1 MQDNRNTVISLLL
14 LSGVFFL
21 CGFAIHYFSNTTT
34 NPKKYA
40 DQLEASLHK
49 QEKAAQSYF
58 RDTEFLEN
66 AIHDRLPIEQLRMLD
81 VQAYTLC
88 IYRGDS
94 LVFWSNNKVL
104 PYSTEIEPTRTRVSK
119 MVKLQKGRYQL
130 IKDRYTASNGNA
142 YTLTALIPV
151 YYEYATENDY
161 FKNGF
166 APTSIPNYVNI
177 SPKGTRVRT
186 TAGQPLFHITVKD
199 IGGRKNL
206 PRPALFFYLSAFF
219 MVIMALTYFCLMVVR
234 RYDSWLGVPLF
245 VVLVGGVRLLA
256 SHLGF
261 TSNFAAYDLFDPR
274 FYALNDWM
282 NSLGDLFINVI
293 LLFWI
298 SIFVHRNLRFR
309 HVMSLNMPTRYGLAV
324 MAYSI
329 IFGTV
334 FLMGFVYRSLV
345 LNSEISLEIDN
356 IFSLNIYSLI
366 GLLSMTVMA
375 AAFFFLT
382 HKLILMVDKLR
393 LDIGTQLI
401 FGAIGLALFTLLN
414 VFDVLP
420 PMSLFLIFFAALI
433 IVLFE
438 FFNQQKSLTLGWLF
452 GWIIVFSVFSSI
464 LLFQL
469 NNEKNMTSMKFY
481 AERLSED
488 NDHAAEIRLNEIL
501 TGIRHDNIVK
511 SFFKNPLITPRKQII
526 DRIERRYIKGY
537 IFNHYDYNIHTYN
550 KSGNAIRGKEP
561 PFESIIER
569 IDAATPTATA
579 RELYLWSDEKNNARY
594 IAMIP
599 IENNNRS
606 IGKFVIEFLPKAL
619 KKSNVYP
626 ELLLDNHS
634 KNQQKF
640 DAFDYAIYRN
650 GKRIEQKDKSFSE
663 QLEFEPPAGA
673 EFASERL
680 DGQQYLIHRPNAE
693 KVVVVASEQR
703 DLVKPVS
710 LFSYMF
716 CLQFA
721 VFLLLIFIN
730 RLIQAL
736 PKGMYRINIGNTP
749 SLRSRINASVISVI
763 VVSFISIGAITVI
776 YFQQEF
782 QEYHQGRLE
791 RKVRGVLAT
800 AKSEMQEHPASDNFL
815 PNVNKLS
822 DIHNMDI
829 NLYELDGSLFESS
842 QKEIFERG
850 LISKKIDPVAMHYL
864 RNKGMEQYTQDE
876 RINTLEYLSAYVP
889 LYNVE
894 RECVAYL
901 GLPYFSR
908 QSNLRQDVSDFMG
921 ALLNV
926 YVFLF
931 LVAAIV
937 ALFVG
942 NSVTRPIVT
951 IGEKLK
957 QVKLGKKNE
966 PITWEN
972 EDEIGALVTEYNKMI
987 AELEKSARLLAQSN
1001 RELAWREMARQ
1012 VAHEIKNPLTP
1023 MRLSIQ
1029 HMQRVYQTSEPEQ
1042 VNRLFRT
1049 ILEQIDNLSHIAS
1062 EFSNFAK
1069 MPQAKS
1075 ENFVLDE
1082 LVVSVYDLF
1091 KERDHI
1097 DFSLAIPDENTTV
1110 FADKKQMMRV
1120 FNNVIKNA
1128 IQAIPEGRRGKI
1140 DVIMERLDETV
1151 VVKIVDNGVGI
1162 PEEKQLSIFVPNFTT
1177 KSSGTGLGLAI
1188 SRNIV
1193 ENVNGSITFETEEHM
1208 GTTFYVELPVQT
1220 QAQVPSESSIVVT
1233 S

>member
-1 MQDNRNTVISLLL
+1 MQNNRNTVIGLLL
-14 LSGVFFL
+14 LAGLFFL
-21 CGFAIHYFSNTTT
+21 CGFAINYFSNRTI

-40 DQLEASLHK
+40 DLLEASLHQ
-49 QEKAAQSYF
+49 QENAIQNYF

-66 AIHDRLPIEQLRMLD
+66 AIQDRLPIEQLKMLD
-81 VQAYTLC
+81 VQSYTLC
-88 IYRGDS
+88 IYREDS

-104 PYSTEIEPTRTRVSK
+104 PYSTEIEPIRTQVSK
-119 MVKLQKGRYQL
+119 MVKLQKGRYQF
-130 IKDRYTASNGNA
+130 IKDRYTASDGNA

-161 FKNGF
+161 FQNGF
-166 APTSIPNYVNI
+166 APATIPKYVNI
-177 SPKGTRVRT
+177 SPKGTRIRT

-199 IGGRKNL
+199 KGGRKSL
-206 PRPALFFYLSAFF
+206 PRQALFFYLSAFF
-219 MVIMALTYFCLMVVR
+219 MVIMALTYFCLAVIR
-234 RYDSWLGVPLF
+234 RYDSWIGVPLF
-245 VVLVGGVRLLA
+245 VVLVAGVRFLV
-256 SHLGF
+256 SRFGF
-261 TSNFAAYDLFDPR
+261 TSSFAAYDLFDPR

-298 SIFVHRNLRFR
+298 SVFVHRNLRFR
-309 HVMSLNMPTRYGLAV
+309 HVMSLNISTRYGLAM

-382 HKLILMVDKLR
+382 HKLILLVDKLR
-393 LDIGTQLI
+393 LNIATQLV
-401 FGAIGLALFTLLN
+401 FGGIGLALFTLLN
-414 VFDVLP
+414 IFDVLP
-420 PMSLFLIFFAALI
+420 PMWLFLILFAALI
-433 IVLFE
+433 IILFE

-452 GWIIVFSVFSSI
+452 SWIIVFSVFSSI

-488 NDHAAEIRLNEIL
+488 NDHAAEIRLTEIL
-501 TGIRHDNIVK
+501 AGIRNDNIIK

-537 IFNHYDYNIHTYN
+537 IFNHYDYNVHTYN
-550 KSGNAIRGKEP
+550 KSGHAIRGKEP
-561 PFESIIER
+561 PFESIIDR
-569 IDAATPTATA
+569 INTGIPTGTA
-579 RELYLWSDEKNNARY
+579 PELYLWSDDKNQAQY
-594 IAMIP
+594 IAMLS
-599 IENNNRS
+599 IEDDNRA
-606 IGKFVIEFLPKAL
+606 IGKFVIEFLPKTL

-650 GKRIEQKDKSFSE
+650 GKRVEQKDKSFSE
-663 QLEFEPPAGA
+663 QLEFEPLEGA
-673 EFASERL
+673 EFTTKRRN
-680 DGQQYLIHRPNAE
+680 GQQYLIHQANEER
-693 KVVVVASEQR
+693 VVVVASKQQ
-703 DLVKPVS
+703 DLVKPIS

-721 VFLLLIFIN
+721 VFLMLIFIN

-736 PKGMYRINIGNTP
+736 PKGTYRINIGNKP

-763 VVSFISIGAITVI
+763 VVSFVAIGGITVI

-800 AKSEMQEHPASDNFL
+800 AKSEMQEHPVSDNFL

-829 NLYELDGSLFESS
+829 NLYELDGSLSESS
-842 QKEIFERG
+842 QKEIFDRG
-850 LISKKIDPVAMHYL
+850 LISKKIDPVALHYL

-894 RECVAYL
+894 RERVAYL

-908 QSNLRQDVSDFMG
+908 QSNLRQDVSNFMG

-931 LVAAIV
+931 LVAAVV

-966 PITWEN
+966 PIIWEN

-1029 HMQRVYQTSEPEQ
+1029 HLQRVYQTSEPEQ
-1042 VNRLFRT
+1042 VNRLSRT

-1082 LVVSVYDLF
+1082 LVISVYDLF
-1091 KERDHI
+1091 KERENI

-1110 FADKKQMMRV
+1110 LADKKQMMRV
-1120 FNNVIKNA
+1120 FNNLIKNA
-1128 IQAIPEGRRGKI
+1128 IQAIPENKRGKI
-1140 DVIMERLDETV
+1140 DVIMEKLHETV

-1162 PEEKQLSIFVPNFTT
+1162 PEEKQSSIFVPNFTT
-1177 KSSGTGLGLAI
+1177 KNSGMGLGLAI

-1193 ENVNGSITFETEEHM
+1193 ENAKGSITFETEEHV
-1208 GTTFYVELPVQT
+1208 GTTFYVELPMQV
-1220 QAQVPSESSIVVT
+1220 QAQVASSVAV
-1233 S
+1233 

>member
-1 MQDNRNTVISLLL
+1 MQDNRNTVMSLLL
-14 LSGVFFL
+14 LSGLFFL
-21 CGFAIHYFSNTTT
+21 CGFTINYFANRTI

-40 DQLEASLHK
+40 DRLEAALHQ
-49 QEKAAQSYF
+49 QEDAIQSYF
-58 RDTEFLEN
+58 RDADFLEN
-66 AIHDRLPIEQLRMLD
+66 AINDRLPVEQLKELD
-81 VQAYTLC
+81 IQAYTLC
-88 IYRGDS
+88 IYRADS
-94 LVFWSNNKVL
+94 LVFWSNNKAL
-104 PYSTEIEPTRTRVSK
+104 PYSTEIDPTQTRVSK
-119 MVKLQKGRYQL
+119 MVKLQKGRYQFV
-130 IKDRYTASNGNA
+130 KDRYTAADNKT
-142 YTLTALIPV
+142 YTLIALIPV
-151 YYEYATENDY
+151 YYEYATENNY
-161 FKNGF
+161 FQNGF
-166 APTSIPNYVNI
+166 AESSIPKYVNI
-177 SPKGTRVRT
+177 NPKGTRVRT

-199 IGGRKNL
+199 TGGKQRL
-206 PRPALFFYLSAFF
+206 PRQALFFYLSAFF
-219 MVIMALTYFCLMVVR
+219 MVVMALTYFCLMVIR
-234 RYDSWLGVPLF
+234 RYDSWVGVPLF
-245 VVLVGGVRLLA
+245 VGLVAVVRLLA
-256 SHLGF
+256 SRLGF
-261 TSNFAAYDLFDPR
+261 TSSFAAYDLFDPK

-293 LLFWI
+293 LLFWV
-298 SIFVHRNLRFR
+298 SVFVHRNLRFR
-309 HVMSLNMPTRYGLAV
+309 HIMSLNTPTRYTLAAV
-324 MAYSI
+324 GYAT
-329 IFGTV
+329 IFGLV

-382 HKLILMVDKLR
+382 HKLILLIDKLN
-393 LDIGTQLI
+393 LEISTQLAL
-401 FGAIGLALFTLLN
+401 GGIGLAAFTVLN
-414 VFDVLP
+414 VFNVLP
-420 PMSLFLIFFAALI
+420 PTSLFLIFFAALI
-433 IVLFE
+433 IVLFN
-438 FFNQQKSLTLGWLF
+438 FFTQQKSLTLGWLF

-469 NNEKNMTSMKFY
+469 NNEKNLKSMKFY

-488 NDHAAEIRLNEIL
+488 SDHAAEMRLNEIL
-501 TGIRHDNIVK
+501 ADIRRDNIIK
-511 SFFKNPLITPRKQII
+511 SFFKNPILTPRKQIT

-537 IFNHYDYNIHTYN
+537 IFNHYNYHIHTYN
-550 KSGNAIRGKEP
+550 KSGKAVRGEEP
-561 PFESIIER
+561 AFESIIGR
-569 IDAATPTATA
+569 IDAATPTGTA
-579 RELYLWSDEKNNARY
+579 PELYLWSDGRNAAQY

-599 IENNNRS
+599 ILDDGNT

-640 DAFDYAIYRN
+640 DAFDYSIYRN
-650 GKRIEQKDKSFSE
+650 GSRIKQKDKSFSE
-663 QLEFEPPAGA
+663 QLEFDLPKGA
-673 EFASERL
+673 EFATERR
-680 DGQQYLIHRPNAE
+680 DGRQYLIHRPNAE
-693 KVVVVASEQR
+693 KVVVVASAKR
-703 DLVKPVS
+703 DLMKPIS

-736 PKGMYRINIGNTP
+736 PKGMYRISIGNTP

-763 VVSFISIGAITVI
+763 VLSFIAIGAITVI

-800 AKSEMQEHPASDNFL
+800 AKSEMQEHPASIGFL

-829 NLYELDGSLFESS
+829 NLYGLDGALIESS
-842 QKEIFERG
+842 QKEIFDRG
-850 LISKKIDPVAMHYL
+850 LISKKIDPVALHYL

-894 RECVAYL
+894 QERVAYL

-921 ALLNV
+921 ELLNV
-926 YVFLF
+926 FVGLF
-931 LVAAIV
+931 LVAAMV

-972 EDEIGALVTEYNKMI
+972 EDEIGELVTEYNKMI

-1075 ENFVLDE
+1075 EYFVLDD

-1091 KERDHI
+1091 KERENI

-1110 FADKKQMMRV
+1110 LADKKQMMRV
-1120 FNNVIKNA
+1120 FNNLIKNA
-1128 IQAIPEGRRGKI
+1128 IQAIPEFKRGKI

-1162 PEEKQLSIFVPNFTT
+1162 PEEKQSSIFVPNFTT

-1193 ENVNGSITFETEEHM
+1193 ENANGSIFFETEEHV
-1208 GTTFYVELPVQT
+1208 GTTFYVELPIQV
-1220 QAQVPSESSIVVT
+1220 QAQVASTSPTVSI
-1233 S
+1233 

>member
-14 LSGVFFL
+14 LSGLFFL
-21 CGFAIHYFSNTTT
+21 CGFAINYFSNRTI

-40 DQLEASLHK
+40 QKLETALHQ
-49 QEKAAQSYF
+49 QENEVANYF
-58 RDTEFLEN
+58 RDTDFLEN
-66 AIHDRLPIEQLRMLD
+66 AIHNRLSSDALKKLD
-81 VQAYTLC
+81 VETYTLC

-94 LVFWSNNKVL
+94 LLFWSNNKAL
-104 PYSTEIEPTRTRVSK
+104 AYSTETGLTQTRVVK
-119 MVKLQKGRYQL
+119 MMKLQKGRYQF
-130 IKDRYTASNGNA
+130 IKDRYTATDGEI
-142 YTLTALIPV
+142 YTLAALIPV
-151 YYEYATENDY
+151 YHEYATENDY
-161 FKNGF
+161 FQNGF
-166 APTSIPNYVNI
+166 ASTTIPKYVNI

-186 TAGQPLFHITVKD
+186 TTGQPLFHITVKD
-199 IGGRKNL
+199 MGGKQRL
-206 PRPALFFYLSAFF
+206 PRQALFFYLSAFF
-219 MVIMALTYFCLMVVR
+219 MGIMALTYFCLMVVR
-234 RYDSWLGVPLF
+234 RYDSWIGVPLF
-245 VVLVGGVRLLA
+245 IALVVAARMA
-256 SHLGF
+256 AAYAGF
-261 TSNFAAYDLFDPR
+261 TSLFAAYDLFNPR

-293 LLFWI
+293 LLLWV
-298 SIFVHRNLRFR
+298 SVFVHRNLRFR
-309 HVMSLNMPTRYGLAV
+309 HLMSLNATTRYGVA
-324 MAYSI
+324 AACYAI
-329 IFGTV
+329 IFATV

-345 LNSEISLEIDN
+345 LDSEISLEIDN
-356 IFSLNIYSLI
+356 IFSLNIYSII

-382 HKLILMVDKLR
+382 HKLILLIDKLKPETGAK
-393 LDIGTQLI
+393 LVFGGIGLLI
-401 FGAIGLALFTLLN
+401 FTLMN
-414 VFDVLP
+414 VFNVLP
-420 PMSLFLIFFAALI
+420 PMSLFLILFASLV

-438 FFNQQKSLTLGWLF
+438 FFNQQKSLSLGWLF

-469 NNEKNMTSMKFY
+469 NNEKNLNSMKFY

-488 NDHAAEIRLNEIL
+488 SDHAAEIRLNEIL
-501 TGIRHDNIVK
+501 LGIRGDNIIK
-511 SFFKNPLITPRKQII
+511 SFFKNPILTPRKQIT

-537 IFNHYDYNIHTYN
+537 IFNRYNYHFHTYN
-550 KSGNAIRGKEP
+550 LSGKAIRGEEP
-561 PFESIIER
+561 LFESIIDR
-569 IDAATPTATA
+569 IDAATPTGTVSG
-579 RELYLWSDEKNNARY
+579 LYLWSDGGSNSQY

-599 IENNNRS
+599 ILDGKKA

-640 DAFDYAIYRN
+640 DDYDYAIYRK
-650 GKRIEQKDKSFSE
+650 GMRVAQKDKSFSE
-663 QLEFEPPAGA
+663 QLEFELPGGA
-673 EFASERL
+673 EFATERRS
-680 DGQQYLIHRPNAE
+680 GQQYLIHRPNAE
-693 KVVVVASEQR
+693 KVVVVASERQ

-716 CLQFA
+716 CLQFV

-736 PKGMYRINIGNTP
+736 PKGMYQINIGNKP

-763 VVSFISIGAITVI
+763 VVSFIAIGAITVI

-815 PNVNKLS
+815 PNVTKLS

-829 NLYELDGSLFESS
+829 NLYGLDGSLVESS

-850 LISKKIDPVAMHYL
+850 LISNKIDPVALHYL

-894 RECVAYL
+894 RDRVAYL

-908 QSNLRQDVSDFMG
+908 QSNLRQDVSNFMG

-1029 HMQRVYQTSEPEQ
+1029 HLQRVYKTSEPEQ
-1042 VNRLFRT
+1042 INRLSNT

-1091 KERDHI
+1091 KERENI

-1120 FNNVIKNA
+1120 FNNLIKNA

-1140 DVIMERLDETV
+1140 EVIMERLSETV

-1162 PEEKQLSIFVPNFTT
+1162 PEEKQSSIFVPNFTT

-1193 ENVNGSITFETEEHM
+1193 ENANGSITFETEEHV
-1208 GTTFYVELPVQT
+1208 GTTFYVELPMQVQARMT
-1220 QAQVPSESSIVVT
+1220 SVGSVV
-1233 S
+1233 SV